1 MELSLKKYL
10 TAALKWLIPFLLLE
24 FLIGIL
30 RLAGI
35 AETESFALIS
45 AVNVLFLLLPGMC
58 FLAMFFVFKKK
69 CKSFIPAEGVIANW
83 NSGFYRY
90 TGSVIIKID
99 EKEFSNYI
107 INNDV
112 VIDATGATFENVGFS
127 LTVANVTLNG
137 GTFITTTSTNVNH
150 VIDVSARDDKIKEIL
165 EISLKNDNII
175 SVNLD

>member
-99 EKEFSNYI
+99 EKEFSTSAYFSSEECKDMVGKTVTYAI
-107 INNDV
+107 ID
-112 VIDATGATFENVGFS
+112 
-127 LTVANVTLNG
+127 
-137 GTFITTTSTNVNH
+137 
-150 VIDVSARDDKIKEIL
+150 EIL
-165 EISLKNDNII
+165 FIYAVKD
-175 SVNLD
+175 